1 MEPPLFSGSSRCESG
16 TVFVVDRKPGIERMA
31 ALCGR
36 FGPMRGVPEI
46 LTLPGGLLSQCA
58 DDLFPVWC
66 LVDSLEQA
74 GEMAAEDAVRWK
86 HGIYGLMMLWGL
98 EPDELFCKI

>member
-1 MEPPLFSGSSRCESG
+1 
-16 TVFVVDRKPGIERMA
+16 MA
-31 ALCGR
+31 
-36 FGPMRGVPEI
+36 
-46 LTLPGGLLSQCA
+46 LLRP
-58 DDLFPVWC
+58 DDLFPVWR

-98 EPDELFCKI
+98 EPYDLVTISESR

>member
-1 MEPPLFSGSSRCESG
+1 MDGIPESL
-16 TVFVVDRKPGIERMA
+16 
-31 ALCGR
+31 AL
-36 FGPMRGVPEI
+36 
-46 LTLPGGLLSQCA
+46 LHQ

-86 HGIYGLMMLWGL
+86 HGIFGLMMLCGL
-98 EPDELFCKI
+98 EPDDLIPAALG

>member
-1 MEPPLFSGSSRCESG
+1 MRVWGGVCY
-16 TVFVVDRKPGIERMA
+16 DRKPGIGRTGPR
-31 ALCGR
+31 CGR
-36 FGPMRGVPEI
+36 FGPMREIPES
-46 LTLPGGLLSQCA
+46 LALLRP

-74 GEMAAEDAVRWK
+74 GEMAAEDAVRSK

-98 EPDELFCKI
+98 EPDDLVRVSA

>member
-1 MEPPLFSGSSRCESG
+1 MHGIPE
-16 TVFVVDRKPGIERMA
+16 TV
-31 ALCGR
+31 
-36 FGPMRGVPEI
+36 
-46 LTLPGGLLSQCA
+46 TLLRP

-74 GEMAAEDAVRWK
+74 GEMAAEDAIRWN

-98 EPDELFCKI
+98 EPDDLVPAVLM

>member
-1 MEPPLFSGSSRCESG
+1 MHEIPESL
-16 TVFVVDRKPGIERMA
+16 
-31 ALCGR
+31 ALLR
-36 FGPMRGVPEI
+36 P
-46 LTLPGGLLSQCA
+46 

-98 EPDELFCKI
+98 EPEDLIAPLVM